1 MAITLIAGL
10 ASAGSAW
17 AAAGFALSL
26 SAAFGAFAIGAGLSL
41 VSRALMPKPDIGSQ
55 MGGRSVTA
63 REAAHSRKIVYGR
76 ARIGGNIV
84 YLETTGDD
92 HKYLWLVVAVAGHEI
107 DAYESVWFNDKKIW
121 GDGNYFNNW
130 GSYVQIGF
138 FKGDQTTADNTTVS
152 PRTDNLVNAS
162 SKWTDDHKLLDTA
175 YMVLR
180 LEHDVDK
187 FAQGLPN
194 ISTIV
199 RGKKVFDP
207 DPDVNAT
214 AWSDNPALCAYDYL
228 RDTKYGLGETVANI
242 LTASVITAK
251 GVCNQTVDLADD
263 TTQARYTTNGVV
275 DTANSI
281 KSNIE
286 QMLGSMIGRLVYSGG
301 QFEIHAGAYVA
312 PAFTVDESVAV
323 GEITVQTKQSR
334 RSAYNGVKGVFLS
347 EDDNYILADYPAQLS
362 TSYATADGDP
372 IYLDMAL
379 PFTTNNIRAQR
390 IAKLALFRSRQQE
403 SITIPCNLS
412 ALRFKVGENINVTNT
427 RLGYSNKIFEVV
439 GYSMAFSSD
448 GQIVVNVDAIETA
461 ASIWAWATSDE
472 EVFLGG
478 GEVELYDGTVAVA
491 PTSINVTSD
500 SFLSDD
506 GTFNSQ
512 FNVAWTNADD
522 AFTDHYV
529 VEWKLASVSNY
540 FSQTTKSTPF
550 SIVNL
555 VNNASYN
562 VRVKAVN
569 EIGVSSAYLSATPT
583 SAIDT
588 TAPSLPSSITA
599 TAGYKSISLAWTY
612 PSQKDFNN
620 VEIWRSATPTGTY
633 LEVSNVAGGFGA
645 KAEHLDGG
653 LGDATAYSYKFKSVD
668 LTGNKTST
676 TDFNN
681 QTPATQTT
689 NAAAINGSD
698 GKSTF
703 TAPIFKRAS
712 SAPSAPS
719 GGTFNFGT
727 NTLTAPTGWV
737 IAVPSG
743 TDPIYQA
750 NFQFSI
756 SGDTGTVT
764 AGTWSTPV
772 IIAENGD
779 NGTDGL
785 STFTFAVHKR
795 ASSTPSS
802 PSGGSYNFGTNTIT
816 APSGWTETIP
826 SGTDPIYIS
835 STKAQISGATGT
847 DSSLSWTAPIV
858 FAING
863 DNGGDGVNTAPVYA
877 YKRSSTALASTNKPT
892 TTRTWTFADASF
904 GNDDLGNGWTGGV
917 PSGTDDL
924 YICAAVASSAGAT
937 DSVVATDWSAPQ
949 VLGVKGDTGGN
960 GVNTAVVYGYKRS
973 ASTVT
978 DKPSTTRTWTFSAGT
993 FDNNDLG
1000 NSFTGEIPSGTNEL
1014 YVSIAVA
1021 SSVNSTDSVTG
1032 TSDWSAPQLLAA
1044 EGTDGYNTAVVY
1056 GYKRS
1061 SSTVTDKPSTT
1072 RTWTFSTASFNNN
1085 DLGNSFTAEIP
1096 SGTDDLYACTAVAR
1110 SQSSTDSVAGTS
1122 DWSAPQL
1129 LAASGDTGAAGVR
1142 NASGY
1147 VYYSQTSANAP
1158 SAPTASAYNFSTGAF
1173 TSLTSNWSRTPP
1185 VNTGGDAKY
1194 WATSYYVTEATYNG
1208 TQTLT
1213 FGAVFNSV
1221 TFDGLVTFTN
1231 LNTALATDGGNVTTI
1246 DGGLI
1251 ETNTIIADQ
1260 INVTNLAA
1268 ISANMGTITAGSISV
1283 ALLTGDVTE
1292 VYPLMLYLNTVLTTT
1307 DIVIASWSLP
1317 APSLSLY
1324 KRQKLSFTAKI
1335 DLKNTNNST
1344 PSTNSISFNIEK
1356 KSKGVN
1362 AQSIGTVTLVSFS
1375 NYQGLIYVSGN
1386 KLGIVDGVG
1395 GIGDSAN
1402 PSNSSNVLGVYYD
1415 SGTNRTYINYGA
1427 NPNPFT
1433 TGDTCY
1439 YSDSKFTSAGDWV
1452 TPSDG
1457 FSYAVKVPEGT
1468 NSRISMNIPIELFFG
1483 TTNTATDF
1491 RIRSEMLSNIVS
1503 GQVFTVNYV
1512 RGTMENIA

>member
-63 REAAHSRKIVYGR
+63 REAAHSRKIIYGR

-84 YLETTGDD
+84 YLESTGTDN
-92 HKYLWLVVAVAGHEI
+92 KYLWLVVAVAGHEI

-242 LTASVITAK
+242 LTASVTTAK
-251 GVCNQTVDLADD
+251 DVCNQPVNLADD
-263 TTQARYTTNGVV
+263 TTQARYTINGVV

-281 KSNIE
+281 KSNME

-312 PAFTVDESVAV
+312 PTFTIDESVAV

-334 RSAYNGVKGVFLS
+334 RNAYNGVKGVFLS

-362 TSYATADGDP
+362 SSYATADGDP

-412 ALRFKVGENINVTNT
+412 ALRFKVGENINVTNS

-439 GYSMAFSSD
+439 GYSMDFASD

-461 ASIWAWATSDE
+461 SSIWAWATSDE

-478 GEVELYDGTVAVA
+478 GEVELYDGSFAAA
-491 PTSINVTSD
+491 PTIINVTSD

-512 FNVAWTNADD
+512 FKVAWVDADD

-529 VEWKLASVSNY
+529 VEWKLASASDY

-569 EIGVSSAYLSATPT
+569 EIGVSSAYIDATET
-583 SAIDT
+583 SAVDA

-612 PSQKDFNN
+612 PPQKDFNN
-620 VEIWRSATPTGTY
+620 IEIWRSATPTGTY

-653 LGDATAYSYKFKSVD
+653 LGDAQAYSYKFKSVD

-676 TDFNN
+676 PDFDN
-681 QTPATQTT
+681 QTPVTQTT
-689 NAAAINGSD
+689 NAAS
-698 GKSTF
+698 
-703 TAPIFKRAS
+703 
-712 SAPSAPS
+712 
-719 GGTFNFGT
+719 
-727 NTLTAPTGWV
+727 V
-737 IAVPSG
+737 
-743 TDPIYQA
+743 
-750 NFQFSI
+750 
-756 SGDTGTVT
+756 
-764 AGTWSTPV
+764 
-772 IIAENGD
+772 
-779 NGTDGL
+779 
-785 STFTFAVHKR
+785 
-795 ASSTPSS
+795 
-802 PSGGSYNFGTNTIT
+802 
-816 APSGWTETIP
+816 
-826 SGTDPIYIS
+826 
-835 STKAQISGATGT
+835 
-847 DSSLSWTAPIV
+847 
-858 FAING
+858 
-863 DNGGDGVNTAPVYA
+863 DGVNTAPVYA
-877 YKRSSTALASTNKPT
+877 YKRSSSTLGSTDKPT
-892 TTRTWTFADASF
+892 TTRTWTFADGSF
-904 GNDDLGNGWTGGV
+904 DNNDLGNSWTGEV

-924 YICAAVASSAGAT
+924 YICVAVASSTGAT
-937 DSVVATDWSAPQ
+937 DSVVAADWSAPQ
-949 VLGVKGDTGGN
+949 VLGTKGEN

-978 DKPSTTRTWTFSAGT
+978 DKPSTTRTWTFSTGT

-1000 NSFTGEIPSGTNEL
+1000 NSFTGEIPSGTDEL
-1014 YVSIAVA
+1014 YVCTAIA
-1021 SSVNSTDSVTG
+1021 SSVNSTDSVAG

-1061 SSTVTDKPSTT
+1061 SSTVTDKPSTA

-1096 SGTDDLYACTAVAR
+1096 SGTDNLYACTAVAR
-1110 SQSSTDSVAGTS
+1110 SQSSTDNVAGTS

-1129 LAASGDTGAAGVR
+1129 LASNGGNGAAGVR

-1147 VYYSQTSANAP
+1147 VYYSQTQANAP
-1158 SAPTASAYNFSTGAF
+1158 SAPTASAYNFVTGAF

-1221 TFDGLVTFTN
+1221 TFNGLVTFQN

-1251 ETNTIIADQ
+1251 ETNSII
-1260 INVTNLAA
+1260 VSKL
-1268 ISANMGTITAGSISV
+1268 S
-1283 ALLTGDVTE
+1283 GDVTE
-1292 VYPLMLYLNTVLTTT
+1292 VYPVGLE
-1307 DIVIASWSLP
+1307 IASSMGTSGITTYQDIWIP
-1317 APSLSLY
+1317 APSLSIS
-1324 KRQKLSFTAKI
+1324 KRQHISADFVFSIQNSSSTNYSAFFQYGLQYKGKTNIGTSIGEVTQVSFPSQYRQLVSLAGNVLEKI
-1335 DLKNTNNST
+1335 DNVGGVAKTNNGAGTYGVASVVAVWFDASVNKT
-1344 PSTNSISFNIEK
+1344 YVLIANI
-1356 KSKGVN
+1356 
-1362 AQSIGTVTLVSFS
+1362 ATTFS
-1375 NYQGLIYVSGN
+1375 
-1386 KLGIVDGVG
+1386 
-1395 GIGDSAN
+1395 
-1402 PSNSSNVLGVYYD
+1402 
-1415 SGTNRTYINYGA
+1415 
-1427 NPNPFT
+1427 
-1433 TGDTCY
+1433 TGDTMFF
-1439 YSDSKFTSAGDWV
+1439 SVNKFESAGTFV
-1452 TPSDG
+1452 ANYTSLQTKMILANTTER
-1457 FSYAVKVPEGT
+1457 FT
-1468 NSRISMNIPIELFFG
+1468 LPIQQYFG
-1483 TTNTATDF
+1483 SSTTATN
-1491 RIRSEMLSNIVS
+1491 IRPYIIASSNMNNLT
-1503 GQVFTVNYV
+1503 GTFQTV
-1512 RGTMENIA
+1512 RGTMENLA

>member
-17 AAAGFALSL
+17 AAAGFAMSL

-63 REAAHSRKIVYGR
+63 REAAHSRKIIYGR

-84 YLETTGDD
+84 YLESTGTD
-92 HKYLWLVVAVAGHEI
+92 HKYLWLVVAVAGHEV
-107 DAYESVWFNDKKIW
+107 AAFESVWFNDKKIW

-199 RGKKVFDP
+199 RGKKVLDP
-207 DPDVNAT
+207 TSITAGSFVVGKKYQISAVGNTNFTAIGASANTVGVEFTAT
-214 AWSDNPALCAYDYL
+214 GVGSGTGTALLIDWSDNPALCAYDYL

-242 LTASVITAK
+242 LTASVTTAK
-251 GVCNQTVDLADD
+251 SVCDQTVQIKPASDNI
-263 TTQARYTTNGVV
+263 TQKRYTINGVV

-281 KSNIE
+281 KNNME

-312 PAFTVDESVAV
+312 PAFTIDESVAV

-347 EDDNYILADYPAQLS
+347 EDDNYTMADYPAQIS
-362 TSYATADGDP
+362 SSYATADGDP

-403 SITIPCNLS
+403 AITIPCNLS
-412 ALRFKVGENINVTNT
+412 ALRFKIGDNINVYNT
-427 RLGYSNKIFEVV
+427 RFGWTNPSKIFEVV
-439 GYSMAFSSD
+439 GYSIAFSSD

-461 ASIWAWATSDE
+461 ASIWDWSTTDE

-478 GEVELYDGTVAVA
+478 GEVALYDGTFAAA

-512 FNVAWTNADD
+512 FKVSWTNAAD
-522 AFTDHYV
+522 AFTDHYI
-529 VEWKLASVSNY
+529 VEWKLASDDDY

-550 SIVNL
+550 HIVNL
-555 VNNASYN
+555 VNLASYN

-569 EIGVSSAYLSATPT
+569 EIGVSSAYLSATET
-583 SAIDT
+583 SAVDA

-620 VEIWRSATPTGTY
+620 IEIWRSATPTGTY

-653 LGDATAYSYKFKSVD
+653 LGDAQAYSYKFKSVD

-676 TDFNN
+676 PDFNN
-681 QTPATQTT
+681 QTPVTQTT
-689 NAAAINGSD
+689 NAAS
-698 GKSTF
+698 
-703 TAPIFKRAS
+703 
-712 SAPSAPS
+712 
-719 GGTFNFGT
+719 
-727 NTLTAPTGWV
+727 V
-737 IAVPSG
+737 
-743 TDPIYQA
+743 
-750 NFQFSI
+750 
-756 SGDTGTVT
+756 
-764 AGTWSTPV
+764 
-772 IIAENGD
+772 
-779 NGTDGL
+779 
-785 STFTFAVHKR
+785 
-795 ASSTPSS
+795 
-802 PSGGSYNFGTNTIT
+802 
-816 APSGWTETIP
+816 
-826 SGTDPIYIS
+826 
-835 STKAQISGATGT
+835 
-847 DSSLSWTAPIV
+847 
-858 FAING
+858 
-863 DNGGDGVNTAPVYA
+863 DGVNTAPVYA
-877 YKRSSTALASTNKPT
+877 YKRSSSTLGSTDKPT
-892 TTRTWTFADASF
+892 TTRTWTFANGSF
-904 GNDDLGNGWTGGV
+904 DNNDLGNSWTGEV

-924 YICAAVASSAGAT
+924 YICVAVASSTGAT
-937 DSVVATDWSAPQ
+937 DSIVAADWSAPQ
-949 VLGVKGDTGGN
+949 VLGAKGDTGGN

-973 ASTVT
+973 TSTVT
-978 DKPSTTRTWTFSAGT
+978 DKPSTTRTWTFSTGT

-1000 NSFTGEIPSGTNEL
+1000 NSFTGAIPSGTDEL
-1014 YVSIAVA
+1014 YVCIAVA
-1021 SSVNSTDSVTG
+1021 SSVNSTDSVAG

-1129 LAASGDTGAAGVR
+1129 LSASGDTGAAGVR

-1147 VYYSQTSANAP
+1147 VYYSQTQANAP
-1158 SAPTASAYNFSTGAF
+1158 SAPTASAYNFGTGAF

-1221 TFDGLVTFTN
+1221 TFNGLVTFQN

-1251 ETNTIIADQ
+1251 ETN
-1260 INVTNLAA
+1260 
-1268 ISANMGTITAGSISV
+1268 SIVVSK
-1283 ALLTGDVTE
+1283 LTGDVTE
-1292 VYPLMLYLNTVLTTT
+1292 VYPLMLYLNTVLSTTET
-1307 DIVIASWSLP
+1307 VIALWSLP
-1317 APSLSLY
+1317 APALSIS
-1324 KRQKLSFTAKI
+1324 KRQKLAFSAKI
-1335 DLKNTNNST
+1335 HLKNTNNST
-1344 PSTNSISFNIEK
+1344 PATNIISFDIQK

-1362 AQSIGTVTLVSFS
+1362 AQSVGTVTLVSFS
-1375 NYQGLIYVSGN
+1375 NYQGLISVPGN
-1386 KLGIVDGVG
+1386 QLHIVDGVG
-1395 GIGDSAN
+1395 GIGDSAT
-1402 PSNSSNVLGVYYD
+1402 PSSPNNVLGVYYD
-1415 SGTNRTYINYGA
+1415 ATANKTYINYGA
-1427 NPNPFT
+1427 NPNPFAT
-1433 TGDTCY
+1433 NDTCY
-1439 YSDSKFTSAGDWV
+1439 YSDSKFASAGTWV

-1457 FSYAVKVPEGT
+1457 FTYAALVPEGSGST
-1468 NSRISMNIPIELFFG
+1468 RDINIPIELFFG
-1483 TTNTATDF
+1483 STTTATDF
-1491 RIRSEMLSNIVS
+1491 RIQAEMLSNIVS
-1503 GQVFTVNYV
+1503 GEVFTVRYV
-1512 RGTMENIA
+1512 RGVMENIA